1 MLRSKDI
8 EVVYLEDL
16 AAEALINEEVRRQ
29 FIDQF
34 LEEANIRSESAKEK
48 VRELMLEIDDN
59 EELIQKRL
67 QAFKTKLPKYEQEFL
82 TDMVEADYPFII
94 DPMPNLYFTRD
105 NFATMGHGISLNHMY
120 SVTRQRET
128 ILGNTF

>member
-29 FIDQF
+29 FIDH

-67 QAFKTKLPKYEQEFL
+67 QAFKTRI
-82 TDMVEADYPFII
+82 T
-94 DPMPNLYFTRD
+94 
-105 NFATMGHGISLNHMY
+105 
-120 SVTRQRET
+120 
-128 ILGNTF
+128 